1 MYVSLIHFVVSLLSS
16 LKHILSL
23 TDQRTH
29 ASTFDWVRLYSEGKI
44 KINVDVRSDQSEKT
58 KWSKVKN
65 DCIGFNSTY
74 LFCPFNN
81 TVLEFSM
88 ATALHQEAWKR

>member
-44 KINVDVRSDQSEKT
+44 KINVDVRSDQSEKQ
-58 KWSKVKN
+58 N
-65 DCIGFNSTY
+65 D
-74 LFCPFNN
+74 
-81 TVLEFSM
+81 
-88 ATALHQEAWKR
+88 QK